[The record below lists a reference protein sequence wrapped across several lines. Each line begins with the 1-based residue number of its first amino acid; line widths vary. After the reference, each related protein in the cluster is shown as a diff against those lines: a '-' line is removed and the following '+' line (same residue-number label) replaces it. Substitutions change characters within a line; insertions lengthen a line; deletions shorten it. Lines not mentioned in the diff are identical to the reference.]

1 MRVIYIKALLLLF
14 VCLLL
19 NTKAAASGEV
29 YQISLEGSHKFSS
42 GDDPVWASPDFDDSL
57 WQSIRVPGSWQSQ
70 GLEVKGGIGW
80 YRIRFVATEEIIR
93 SQPAIALGLIGN
105 ADEVF
110 LNGAKVGG
118 EGLIASQY
126 VIAPIERLYRLPD
139 HLLQVGKENL
149 LAVRVLNIYYDGGII
164 EGPVAV
170 GDFSHLIESKLN
182 REKNTTALEAGFI
195 AFFAFAFIYP
205 FFLYSRAASERESLY
220 ASLCLLLIWGNITL
234 DSRIFYTAGL
244 RTFLAERLLVI
255 IAVLQPACFLM
266 FLMHWYQE
274 RMTRTVKALIALCLL
289 LALSLAVLPGLE
301 EFLIVAVVL
310 TLAYIPIAV
319 LVLFL
324 STRAS
329 LRKMHEAGSI
339 LIGMLG
345 MVAGVFIE
353 LVGPGNFQRVQ
364 GILLSYYAIGWLA
377 TFLMYAR
384 AARFSRLQKS
394 LRTVSEKVL
403 IAHEE
408 ERKRLARDLHDGLG
422 QSMMAIKL
430 NLQMI
435 NARTQTGE
443 QITQGWLPKLI
454 SEVSNS
460 IEELRQIAAGLRPSF
475 LEDVEISDAFT
486 WYGKQFQDKSGI
498 EVRVDAADSV
508 PASAI
513 VKEHMFRI
521 YQEALSNIGKH
532 AGGRIVDVSLK
543 TAGQR
548 LCLLIKDDG
557 KGFDVSEATDNKQ
570 GLGLST
576 IRERAE
582 LLGGVFDLKS
592 SPGKGTTIRVEV
604 PLND

>member
-1 MRVIYIKALLLLF
+1 MRVFYTIVLPLLC

-19 NTKAAASGEV
+19 VTEAAASGD
-29 YQISLEGSHKFSS
+29 QISLEGSHKFSS
-42 GDDPVWASPDFDDSL
+42 GDDAAWASPDFDDSD
-57 WQSIRVPGSWQSQ
+57 WQQVRVPGSWQSQ
-70 GLEVKGGIGW
+70 GIEVRGGIGW
-80 YRIRFVATEEIIR
+80 YRIRFVATEDIAHR
-93 SQPAIALGLIGN
+93 QTAIALGLIGN

-110 LNGAKVGG
+110 LNGVKVGG
-118 EGLIASQY
+118 EGVIASQY
-126 VIAPIERLYRLPD
+126 TIAPIERLYRLPD
-139 HLLQVGKENL
+139 YLLKVGKENV
-149 LAVRVLNIYYDGGII
+149 LAVRVLNVYYDGGIV
-164 EGPVAV
+164 EGPVAI
-170 GDFSHLIESKLN
+170 GDFSQLIVSKLN
-182 REKNTTALEAGFI
+182 REKTTIALEAGFI

-220 ASLCLLLIWGNITL
+220 ASLCLLLIWGDFTL
-234 DSRIFYTAGL
+234 DSRIFYGTGL
-244 RTFLAERLLVI
+244 RTFLAERILTI
-255 IAVLQPACFLM
+255 IVALQPACFLM

-274 RMTRTVKALIALCLL
+274 RMTTIIKALLALCLL

-301 EFLIVAVVL
+301 QFLIVADVL

-324 STRAS
+324 SIRAY
-329 LRKMHEAGSI
+329 LRKMHEAGPI
-339 LIGMLG
+339 LIGIVG
-345 MVAGVFIE
+345 MIVGGIIE
-353 LVGPGNFQRVQ
+353 LAGPSNFQRVQ

-408 ERKRLARDLHDGLG
+408 ERKRLARDIHDGLG

-430 NLQMI
+430 NLQMM
-435 NARTQTGE
+435 NARTQSGE

-460 IEELRQIAAGLRPSF
+460 IEELRQIAVGLRPSF
-475 LEDVEISDAFT
+475 LEEVEIGDAFN

-498 EVRVDAADSV
+498 EVRVDAADSLA
-508 PASAI
+508 ASPK
-513 VKEHMFRI
+513 VKEHLFRI

-532 AGGRIVDVSLK
+532 ADGRIVDVSLR
-543 TAGQR
+543 TVGQR

-592 SPGKGTTIRVEV
+592 SPGNGTTIRVEV

>member
-1 MRVIYIKALLLLF
+1 MRLVYTKVLLLLSI
-14 VCLLL
+14 CLLL
-19 NTKAAASGEV
+19 NSVAAASGEV
-29 YQISLEGSHKFSS
+29 YQISLEGSHKFSE
-42 GDDPVWASPDFDDSL
+42 GDDLLWASPDFDDSL
-57 WQSIRVPGSWQSQ
+57 WRSIRVPGSWQSQ

-80 YRIRFVATEEIIR
+80 YRIRFEATEETTR
-93 SQPAIALGLIGN
+93 RQPAIALGLIGN

-110 LNGAKVGG
+110 LNGEKVGG

-139 HLLQVGKENL
+139 HLLKVGKENL
-149 LAVRVLNIYYDGGII
+149 LAVRVLNVYYDGGIV

-170 GDFSHLIESKLN
+170 GDFSQLIESKLT
-182 REKNTTALEAGFI
+182 REKKTTALEAGFI
-195 AFFAFAFIYP
+195 SFFAFAFIYP
-205 FFLYSRAASERESLY
+205 FFLYSRAASERESLF
-220 ASLCLLLIWGNITL
+220 ASLCLLLIWADITL
-234 DSRIFYTAGL
+234 GSRIFYTAGL
-244 RTFLAERLLVI
+244 RTFFAERILAI
-255 IAVLQPACFLM
+255 IAALQPACFLM

-274 RMTRTVKALIALCLL
+274 RMTTAIKALLALCLL
-289 LALSLAVLPGLE
+289 LALSLAVLPGIE
-301 EFLIVAVVL
+301 QFLIIADVM

-324 STRAS
+324 SIRAY
-329 LRKMHEAGSI
+329 LRKMHEAGPI
-339 LIGMLG
+339 LIGMVG
-345 MVAGVFIE
+345 MVAGVIIE
-353 LVGPGNFQRVQ
+353 LAGPSNFQRIQ
-364 GILLSYYAIGWLA
+364 GILVSYYAIGWLA

-384 AARFSRLQKS
+384 AARFSRIQKS

-443 QITQGWLPKLI
+443 PITQGWLPKLI

-460 IEELRQIAAGLRPSF
+460 IEELRQVAAGLRPSF
-475 LEDVEISDAFT
+475 LEDVEIGDAFN

-498 EVRVDAADSV
+498 EVRVDAADSL
-508 PASAI
+508 PASPR
-513 VKEHMFRI
+513 VKEHLFRI

-532 AGGRIVDVSLK
+532 AGSRMVDVSLR
-543 TAGQR
+543 TIGQR
-548 LCLLIKDDG
+548 LCLSIKDDG
-557 KGFDVSEATDNKQ
+557 KGFEVSEAIDNKQ

-592 SPGKGTTIRVEV
+592 APGKGTTIRVEV